1 MPVGRPFEDV
11 KIEQIATVT
20 AGAAGQTAITSSA
33 VDTAGYEGVLFI
45 VGAGTITGGGV
56 QSIKVQ
62 QSSDDAAADD
72 YSDITGTNQAVADD
86 ADNTSFRVD
95 VHRPTKRYLKL
106 IVSRA
111 TQNSTFGAIYAL
123 KYGARN
129 RPVAS
134 QLTGEAFTAPIE
146 GTA

>member
-1 MPVGRPFEDV
+1 MGRLYENV

-20 AGAAGQTAITSSA
+20 AGAAAQTAITSSA
-33 VDTAGYEGVLFI
+33 VDTAGYEGVLFL
-45 VGAGTITGGGV
+45 VGFGAITAGGA

-62 QSSDDAAADD
+62 QSSDDGGSDD
-72 YSDITGTNQAVADD
+72 YSDIEGTNQTVADD

-95 VHRPTKRYLKL
+95 IHRPTKRYLKL

-111 TQNSTFGAIYAL
+111 TQNSTVGAIYAL